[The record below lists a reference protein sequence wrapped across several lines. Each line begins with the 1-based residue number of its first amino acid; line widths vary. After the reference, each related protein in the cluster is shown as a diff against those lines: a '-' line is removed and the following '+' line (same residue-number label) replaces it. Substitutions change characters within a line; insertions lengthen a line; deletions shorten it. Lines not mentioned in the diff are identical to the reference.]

1 MVSKTPAILA
11 ILLIS
16 LSTIVMAEGI
26 TVQDKPAQDR
36 TAEEQQTVNDTS
48 AQQVQTKKHP
58 LEGNFDITFAGW
70 SEHLT
75 STGRNQDNY
84 IFGLRY
90 KNLEAFTLHNSFETR
105 SYILA
110 YHAQLD
116 WKSWVKV
123 GVRVGGI
130 TGYTKEEN
138 AVQAGGVTPLFAPT
152 LTLHYQKL
160 GFETALFTDVIIFS
174 MKLML

>member
-1 MVSKTPAILA
+1 MVLKTAS
-11 ILLIS
+11 LLMMLLVCS
-16 LSTIVMAEGI
+16 FSVN
-26 TVQDKPAQDR
+26 
-36 TAEEQQTVNDTS
+36 AEEPTNETHNMADEPSDTQDS
-48 AQQVQTKKHP
+48 KDRHP

-84 IFGLRY
+84 IFGFRY
-90 KNLEAFTLHNSFETR
+90 KNFEAFTLHNSFETR

-110 YHAQLD
+110 YHAQMD

-123 GVRVGGI
+123 GIRVGGI

-138 AVQAGGVTPLFAPT
+138 AIQVGGVTPLFAPT

-160 GFETALFTDVIIFS
+160 GFETAIFTDVVIFS
-174 MKLML
+174 LKLMF

>member
-1 MVSKTPAILA
+1 MVLKTASLLMMLLA
-11 ILLIS
+11 CS
-16 LSTIVMAEGI
+16 FSVS
-26 TVQDKPAQDR
+26 
-36 TAEEQQTVNDTS
+36 AEEAN
-48 AQQVQTKKHP
+48 TKTKNVAEEPSTTQSSKEKHP

-90 KNLEAFTLHNSFETR
+90 KNLEAFTLQNSFETR